1 MGSRLYP
8 GAGPLHPAARR
19 YRAVMVDRRAVFEGV
34 GVALVTLFDA
44 EGEIDAP
51 ATADHAAA
59 LVERGVDAVL
69 VAGSTGE
76 AAALAPDE
84 RSDLLLAVR
93 HAVDGRVPVLAGTGA
108 ASSRQAVVLSRRAE
122 DDGADAVLVLAP
134 PTVTDP
140 RPYYER
146 VANAVGVPV
155 LAYHYPTVSS
165 PGIGVEILA
174 DLPVAGCKD
183 SSGDAQ
189 RLIVEADVMRR
200 GLYTGHAS
208 LVHLAGAVGCSGAI
222 LALANVDPEGC
233 ARAWAGDG
241 TVQRELVNGHR
252 GGALAGTPALKR
264 AMCSLYGTSPVMRLG

>member
-1 MGSRLYP
+1 M
-8 GAGPLHPAARR
+8 
-19 YRAVMVDRRAVFEGV
+19 FEGI

-84 RSDLLLAVR
+84 RTDLLLAVR

-108 ASSRQAVVLSRRAE
+108 ASARQAVLLSRRAE
-122 DDGADAVLVLAP
+122 RAGADAVLVLSP
-134 PTVTDP
+134 HTVSDP

-146 VANAVGVPV
+146 VARSVGVPV
-155 LAYHYPTVSS
+155 LAYHYPTMSA
-165 PGIGVEILA
+165 PGIGVEMLA
-174 DLPVAGCKD
+174 DMGVSGCKD

-189 RLIVEADVMRR
+189 RLIEEAEVMRS

-208 LVHLAGAVGCSGAI
+208 LVHLAGAIGCSGAI

-241 TVQRELVNGHR
+241 AVQRELISGHR
-252 GGALAGTPALKR
+252 SGALAGTPSLKR
-264 AMCSLYGTSPVMRLG
+264 TMCSLYGTSPVTRIG